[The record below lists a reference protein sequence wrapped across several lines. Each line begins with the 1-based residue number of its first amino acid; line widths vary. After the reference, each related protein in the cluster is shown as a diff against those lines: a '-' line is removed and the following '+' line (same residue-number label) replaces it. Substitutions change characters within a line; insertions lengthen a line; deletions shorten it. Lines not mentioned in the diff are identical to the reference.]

1 MLFYGVLETAL
12 EEGNDLRSLMFALGL
27 VATVLTM
34 SYMLW
39 MLKRVFFGKLP
50 ENFSKVKE
58 GSWYMLSPMVVLA
71 GFTIVVGI
79 YPDIFLSKIM
89 PYMQGVLGG

>member
-1 MLFYGVLETAL
+1 MRLFVRRFP
-12 EEGNDLRSLMFALGL
+12 DSL
-27 VATVLTM
+27 
-34 SYMLW
+34 Y
-39 MLKRVFFGKLP
+39 
-50 ENFSKVKE
+50 KVK
-58 GSWYMLSPMVVLA
+58 GVSWYMLSPMMVLA

>member
-1 MLFYGVLETAL
+1 MHYYHEILHHKSFPQILCQ
-12 EEGNDLRSLMFALGL
+12 FQP
-27 VATVLTM
+27 M

-58 GSWYMLSPMVVLA
+58 GSWYMLSPMMVLA
-71 GFTIVVGI
+71 GFTIVLGI